1 MFTTVCD
8 AVSTNCCLRA
18 ASASMCRLES
28 KVSQANSPVTVA
40 ATKAVANATQATS
53 PRCGCRRG
61 GGPGRLIRTLP
72 GFAAS
77 TLTPSTDGAVPLA
90 GPAAR
95 GARRLPGFDASISL
109 SPVVRLPFGRVVPP
123 TLTASGTAEAVS
135 SVITPALEPTSDQP
149 NSPRAPVCQHPQRT
163 RQFHRRGRRTCRS
176 GRTSPWPARSPALR
190 AGGAPRPPVLRQAAV
205 GRRRRAAGAAP
216 EVHPA
221 QACRTA
227 AQPDPA
233 ARSRATAAAGRC
245 RSAAPA
251 AGTARVAPAPDLAQH
266 RAATAPPAAPDLDQP
281 AAG

>member
-18 ASASMCRLES
+18 ASASMYRLES
-28 KVSQANSPVTVA
+28 NASQANSPVTVA

-95 GARRLPGFDASISL
+95 DARRLPGFDASISL

-190 AGGAPRPPVLRQAAV
+190 AGGAPRPPVPPRVVV
-205 GRRRRAAGAAP
+205 GRRRRAAG
-216 EVHPA
+216 
-221 QACRTA
+221 
-227 AQPDPA
+227 
-233 ARSRATAAAGRC
+233 GRC

>member
-28 KVSQANSPVTVA
+28 NVSQANSPVTVA

-95 GARRLPGFDASISL
+95 DARRLPGFDASVSL

-176 GRTSPWPARSPALR
+176 GRTSPWPPVPR
-190 AGGAPRPPVLRQAAV
+190 AVV
-205 GRRRRAAGAAP
+205 GRRRRAAP

-227 AQPDPA
+227 APPDPA

-251 AGTARVAPAPDLAQH
+251 AGTARVAPAPALAQH